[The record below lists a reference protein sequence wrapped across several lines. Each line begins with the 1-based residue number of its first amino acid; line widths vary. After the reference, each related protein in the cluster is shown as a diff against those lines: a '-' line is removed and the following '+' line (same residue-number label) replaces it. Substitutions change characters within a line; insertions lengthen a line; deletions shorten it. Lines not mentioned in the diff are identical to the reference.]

1 MTTRRMAIPG
11 DYLYKNAK
19 DKHCVLTEVTSSEV
33 LLPLQFIAD
42 LCSLLSEITKVS
54 IAEDVLNNAI
64 ARETLTRMISPANPA
79 ELAQTMNSGSSMAVI
94 VALLLRIPP
103 TVKPRVGPRRK
114 LSIGERRSIFKL
126 LYSYGVGCA
135 ETGCCGIPRM
145 LWAGKSEFAE
155 KPDHRVL
162 WDDNT
167 AQALRKGRSARGSI

>member
-1 MTTRRMAIPG
+1 MTAQRLAIPG

-19 DKHCVLTEVTSSEV
+19 EKHCVLTEVTSSEV
-33 LLPLQFIAD
+33 LLPIQFFAD
-42 LCSLLSEITKVS
+42 LCSLLSDLTKIS

-64 ARETLTRMISPANPA
+64 TRETLTRVISPASPT
-79 ELAQTMNSGSSMAVI
+79 ELAQTINSGSSMAVI

-145 LWAGKSEFAE
+145 LWAGKNEPAE
-155 KPDHRVL
+155 TADRTVL

-167 AQALRKGRSARGSI
+167 AQALRKARAAGGY